1 MTSAIERTLDVSG
14 RGVRMPSF
22 SCSCPSLKKSM
33 KANNWAKG
41 KPSINTSQI
50 KEILRKIPIDNKIY
64 ESILPSMWGKV
75 ELSG

>member
-1 MTSAIERTLDVSG
+1 
-14 RGVRMPSF
+14 
-22 SCSCPSLKKSM
+22 M

-64 ESILPSMWGKV
+64 ESILPSMWGEV
-75 ELSG
+75 ELNG